1 MFVPIAIF
9 TPYTVFISNLGILHI
24 MAILIKFIALPLY
37 PLGMVITLQ
46 IAAML
51 FLVLKKPK
59 FAGVLFGVAF
69 FLLFIFSSPIFA
81 QLLGKSLEN
90 RTSQQLPP
98 PGVKATIVV
107 LGGGGMPLVAPR
119 KYPEINEAGDRLLHG
134 ARLYKLGIAQN
145 VITTGGD
152 AGLSF
157 TKYLSEAEENAMIL
171 REIGVDSSAIIMEL
185 KARNTH
191 EHPSYIAAILD
202 SLHLGRTI
210 VLVTS
215 ATHMARSVA
224 VFKKFGGYTIYTAPA
239 DFNTIEKLINRI
251 TELFPTSGALDRTTT
266 VFHEYYGI
274 LGYKFLGWI

>member
-1 MFVPIAIF
+1 
-9 TPYTVFISNLGILHI
+9 

-51 FLVLKKPK
+51 FLVFKKQK
-59 FAGVLFGVAF
+59 LGSILFGTAF
-69 FLLFIFSSPIFA
+69 FLLFIFSSPMVA
-81 QLLGKSLEN
+81 QLLGKTLEN
-90 RTSQQLPP
+90 RTSQHLPP

-107 LGGGGMPLVAPR
+107 LGGGGVPLVAPR

-134 ARLYKLGIAQN
+134 ARLYKLGVGQN

-152 AGLSF
+152 VGLALF
-157 TKYLSEAEENAMIL
+157 KAISEAEENAMIL
-171 REIGVDSSAIIMEL
+171 REIGVDSSAIIMET

-191 EHPSYIAAILD
+191 EHPSYIAKILD
-202 SLHLGRTI
+202 SLHLGKNI
-210 VLVTS
+210 VLVTT

-239 DFNTIEKLINRI
+239 DFNTDENLINRV
-251 TELFPTSGALDRTTT
+251 TDFFPKSAALERTTV

-274 LGYKFLGWI
+274 LGYKLLGWI